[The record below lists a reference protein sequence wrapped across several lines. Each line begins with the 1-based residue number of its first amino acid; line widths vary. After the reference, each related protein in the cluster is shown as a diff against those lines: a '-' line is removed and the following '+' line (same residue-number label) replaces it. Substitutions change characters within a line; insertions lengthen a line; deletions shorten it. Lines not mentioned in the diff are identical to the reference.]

1 MMMLSRFVCLAN
13 PKSITIADIA
23 PHATWG
29 ENKSV
34 ELKGAYPQVNS
45 TPGEWRDG
53 SYGKDYFAGAYRM
66 GYGAGCEYLT
76 PPQSYWCQPLGRVTR
91 TIIAEFWAVFSKDPA
106 SRADRSLGTLTMPGS
121 VRAVW
126 YEILTET

>member
-1 MMMLSRFVCLAN
+1 MMMLSQFVWLAN

-91 TIIAEFWAVFSKDPA
+91 TIIAARILGCVFQRSSKSCGQVAGDTYYAGIRP
-106 SRADRSLGTLTMPGS
+106 RGV
-121 VRAVW
+121 VRN
-126 YEILTET
+126 

>member
-1 MMMLSRFVCLAN
+1 MLLLTTDPEFDQFPTGYVTT
-13 PKSITIADIA
+13 KTDYIA

-29 ENKSV
+29 ENRSV

-91 TIIAEFWAVFSKDPA
+91 THC
-106 SRADRSLGTLTMPGS
+106 
-121 VRAVW
+121 
-126 YEILTET
+126 